1 MGIVAERRK
10 IMWKKIMG
18 GLLALLFLLPC
29 GCGRKAADPLKETAE
44 YLQQAVPQPA
54 LGSVGGEWL
63 ILGLSR
69 WEGELPAEY
78 VQGYLQR
85 LEQTLQEKNGV
96 LSSRKYTE
104 YSRVILALTALGQDP
119 AAFAGYDL
127 LKPLADYQQ
136 VLVQGLNGPVFALLA
151 LDSGDYPLPQDPEIT
166 EQASREKYVEY
177 ILSRQ
182 EADGGWG
189 LSQGASDVDMTAMT
203 LQALAKYAQRSDA
216 AQAIEGGLTWLSAQ
230 QQESGGFVS
239 YGAENSESIVQVIV
253 ALGELGVSIED
264 PRFVKNGHDLAEAL
278 AQFRQE
284 DGSYSHALGQGT
296 DQMASEQ
303 AFYALVSLQRQ
314 KQGKSSFYRMK

>member
-1 MGIVAERRK
+1 MRK
-10 IMWKKIMG
+10 RIIG
-18 GLLALLFLLPC
+18 GLLILLILLPC
-29 GCGRKAADPLKETAE
+29 GCSKKTDPLKETAE
-44 YLQQAVPQPA
+44 YLQQTASEPA

-63 ILGLSR
+63 ILGLAR
-69 WEGELPAEY
+69 WEGEVPTEY

-85 LEQTLQEKNGV
+85 LEQTLKEKNGV

-151 LDSGDYPLPQDPEIT
+151 LDSGDYSMPQDPEIA

-182 EADGGWG
+182 EEDGGWG
-189 LSQGASDVDMTAMT
+189 LSPGASDVDMTAMT
-203 LQALAKYAQRSDA
+203 LQALAKYAQQSDA

-264 PRFVKNGHDLAEAL
+264 PRFVKNGHDLADAL

-314 KQGKSSFYRMK
+314 EQGKSSLYRMK